1 MAHVEDLE
9 GKVAVVTGAAS
20 GIGVALARAFL
31 QSGARVVAADVVEP
45 QLARSVDALAQ
56 IGPEVIGVET
66 DVRDP
71 GSVEALAT
79 ATIEAFGRVDVV
91 CNNAG
96 VLAQGRAWEV
106 PLDDWR
112 RVIDVNLFGVVH
124 GIATFVPL
132 LFEQGR
138 PAHIVNTASMGG
150 LVSLPSISPY
160 VASKH
165 AVVALSEVL
174 VADLAAVHAPIGVSV
189 LCPGYVPSRLGA
201 VDRDIDVP
209 EQRPGQPNAD
219 DVAADLLDA
228 ITSGRFYVFTHEGS
242 RDRVRERMSAI
253 LEGDG
258 PSLVALPEPG
268 GSR

>member
-20 GIGVALARAFL
+20 GIGFALTRRFL
-31 QSGARVVAADVVEP
+31 EAGANVVAADVVEP
-45 QLARSVDALAQ
+45 QLASAVDDLRDIGPEITAVPTDVTDAGSVDALASAAM
-56 IGPEVIGVET
+56 
-66 DVRDP
+66 D
-71 GSVEALAT
+71 
-79 ATIEAFGRVDVV
+79 AFGCVDIV

-106 PLDDWR
+106 PLEAWR

-124 GIATFVPL
+124 GIRTFVPL
-132 LFEQGR
+132 LLEQGR

-150 LVSLPSISPY
+150 LVSLPSIGPY

-174 VADLAAVHAPIGVSV
+174 VADLAAVGAAIGVSV

-201 VDRDIDVP
+201 PDRDIDVP
-209 EQRPGQPNAD
+209 DARPGQPTAL

-228 ITSGRFYVFTHEGS
+228 ITTDRFYVFTHQGS
-242 RDRVRERMSAI
+242 LDRVRERMSSI

-258 PSLVALPEPG
+258 PSVVALPDPG
-268 GSR
+268 GTP